1 MSVNFHDR
9 PPTKPSVHP
18 PSSIAS
24 QWNGPGHDLIP
35 LTKVE
40 LSVSCQK
47 LKDSDLFS
55 KSDPMVVMFVK
66 HQQTNRWK
74 EYDRTEC
81 IDDNLNPDF
90 VKKFVIDYYFEEVQ
104 HIKFEVY
111 DLDSNSRNLK
121 NHDFIGKVEMTLAE
135 ASQGTITK
143 QLLDKNGQF
152 STTDFRGEITI
163 TSEERNESGC
173 NEYVFEN

>member
-1 MSVNFHDR
+1 M
-9 PPTKPSVHP
+9 
-18 PSSIAS
+18 
-24 QWNGPGHDLIP
+24 
-35 LTKVE
+35 
-40 LSVSCQK
+40 
-47 LKDSDLFS
+47 
-55 KSDPMVVMFVK
+55 VMFVK

-81 IDDNLNPDF
+81 IEDNLNPDF

-111 DLDSNSRNLK
+111 DSDSNSKNLK
-121 NHDFIGKVEMTLAE
+121 NHDFVGKVEMTLAE

-173 NEYVFEN
+173 NAYVFEN